1 MFPVR
6 TKYGKRIPKQSLYR
20 HLHLESGLRA
30 LLQDKVKIIRWE
42 YVLKERTLNL
52 PKGKAVEEIEV
63 LSIEL
68 KEKADIEPLLQQLDR
83 EIPYHLLH
91 ILRYDG
97 RVKICMAYKEAC
109 SGKNA
114 FRVDKYFCTDW
125 LSEVEIPLSI
135 EGLTLDEV
143 YENFLRQ
150 VAGSALSQ
158 SSATETLQE
167 SVEREQEITVLDQE
181 LKKLEAAKKKAVQ
194 FKRKVEINNEIKK
207 LKRMREELVK

>member
-30 LLQDKVKIIRWE
+30 LLQDKVKVIRWE

-150 VAGSALSQ
+150 VAGPSLSQ

-167 SVEREQEITVLDQE
+167 SVEREQEITALDQE

>member
-6 TKYGKRIPKQSLYR
+6 TKYGKRIPKQSLYG
-20 HLHLESGLRA
+20 HLHLDSGLRA

-114 FRVDKYFCTDW
+114 FRVDQYFCTDW
-125 LSEVEIPLSI
+125 LSEVEFPLSI

-150 VAGSALSQ
+150 VAGPSLSQ

-167 SVEREQEITVLDQE
+167 SVEREQEITALDQE
-181 LKKLEAAKKKAVQ
+181 LKRLEAAKKKAVQ
-194 FKRKVEINNEIKK
+194 FKRKVEINNKIKK